1 MNAQQNAGDLGPL
14 HFKAVGYPGSTVDH
28 LGPENSPLR
37 HSSVRPV
44 TLATGE
50 RLDIG
55 SPQEETALILVRG
68 EVRVGTSGLG
78 AGKLGPRRSFITERA
93 HALYLAPGDNAE
105 VEAIEASELMI
116 AGAAVAPAPDLVS
129 RWVRPE
135 DQTPKQVGQDN
146 WSRQVT
152 AVLDG
157 DFPARVLVLGETV
170 NPPGNWS
177 SSPPHKHDGEH
188 PGESCLEE
196 SYYYRL
202 DPPQGFGVQMIY
214 TDDEEID
221 TAMTVRDGDVV
232 TIPRGYHP
240 VAAGPGYRL
249 YYLWVLAGEGRT
261 LSWYEDPEHSW
272 IKG

>member
-1 MNAQQNAGDLGPL
+1 MSAQQNAGDLGPL
-14 HFKAVGYPGSTVDH
+14 HFKAVGRPRSKVDH

-37 HSSVRPV
+37 HSRVRPV
-44 TLATGE
+44 TLAVGE
-50 RLDIG
+50 RLTVG
-55 SPQEETALILVRG
+55 SLREETALILVRG
-68 EVRVGTSGLG
+68 EVCVESSSLG

-93 HALYLAPGDNAE
+93 HALYLAPGDTGE
-105 VEAIEASELMI
+105 IEAIEASELVI
-116 AGAAVAPAPDLVS
+116 ASAGVAPTPDLVS

-135 DQTPKQVGQDN
+135 DQTPKQLGQDN

-152 AVLDG
+152 AVLGG

-170 NPPGNWS
+170 NAPGNWS

-196 SYYYRL
+196 SYYYRV

-214 TDDEEID
+214 TADGEID
-221 TAMTVRDGDVV
+221 TAMTVRDGDIVA
-232 TIPRGYHP
+232 IPKGYHP
-240 VAAGPGYRL
+240 VAAGPGYHL

-261 LSWYEDPEHSW
+261 LNWFEDPQHSW